1 MRYFPEGFTLTRKGV
16 ERDSSSKRVS
26 GSGTPARPARATRW
40 MIALVEP
47 PIAMSPRIALSKAF
61 AVRISEG
68 RGPPACASSTARRP
82 LSSASARRR
91 ESGAGIAA
99 LPGSVMPRASAIE
112 AIVDAVPMTMQWP
125 DERDMQDSASQS
137 SSSDIRPAR
146 RSAQSRQASVP
157 EPSSSVRHLSQVRV
171 AVGELGP
178 RVGDADHGTAVEDE
192 IAEPFGLEPRA
203 VDEAVEVVAPE
214 PVAAPERVCC
224 HGNPP
229 RHRL

>member
-1 MRYFPEGFTLTRKGV
+1 MRYFPDGLQSTRSGV
-16 ERDSSSKRVS
+16 ERDSSSKRAS

-47 PIAMSPRIALSKAF
+47 PIAMSLRIALSKAL

-68 RGPPACASSTARRP
+68 RGPPPWASSTARRP

-99 LPGSVMPRASAIE
+99 LPGRVMPRASAIE

-125 DERDMQDSASQS
+125 DERERHASTSQS
-137 SSSDIRPAR
+137 SSSVIRPAR
-146 RSAQSRQASVP
+146 PPHAALDRFG
-157 EPSSSVRHLSQVRV
+157 HLSEMGV

-178 RVGDADHGTAVEDE
+178 RVGDADHGAAVEDE
-192 IAEPFGLEPRA
+192 
-203 VDEAVEVVAPE
+203 VTEALGPEVGPVHQPVEGARPE
-214 PVAAPERVCC
+214 PVAAAKRVRR
-224 HGNPP
+224 HG
-229 RHRL
+229 RRLLFSA